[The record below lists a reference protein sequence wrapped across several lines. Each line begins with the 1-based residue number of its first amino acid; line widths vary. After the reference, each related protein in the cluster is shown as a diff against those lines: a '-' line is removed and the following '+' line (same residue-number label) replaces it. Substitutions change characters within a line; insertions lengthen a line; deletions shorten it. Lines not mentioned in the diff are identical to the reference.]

1 MSSAAAH
8 YAGGLGAGLVTAF
21 LDQNPAEERLMLSA
35 IVTAS
40 AVVGSKLPD
49 VLEPAIH
56 SHHRQFFHSLLILGG
71 AVCAVQWLWKWRP
84 ETTEQRCL
92 RAVLCGLLVG
102 YCSHLGMDLLTPR
115 GLPVVGSLQ
124 LAIA

>member
-8 YAGGLGAGLVTAF
+8 YAGGLGAGLMTAF

-56 SHHRQFFHSLLILGG
+56 SHHRQFFHSLLVLGG
-71 AVCAVQWLWKWRP
+71 AAYAAYWLWKWRP

-92 RAVLCGLLVG
+92 RAALCGLLVG

>member
-8 YAGGLGAGLVTAF
+8 YAGGLASGLVTSF
-21 LDQNPAEERLMLSA
+21 LDQNPAEERLMLGA

-40 AVVGSKLPD
+40 AAVGSKLPD

-56 SHHRQFFHSLLILGG
+56 SHHRQFFHSLLVLGG
-71 AVCAVQWLWKWRP
+71 AIYAVRWLWKWKP

-92 RAVLCGLLVG
+92 RAALCGLLVG
-102 YCSHLGMDLLTPR
+102 YCSHLGMDAFTPR
-115 GLPVVGSLQ
+115 SIPVIGL
-124 LAIA
+124 